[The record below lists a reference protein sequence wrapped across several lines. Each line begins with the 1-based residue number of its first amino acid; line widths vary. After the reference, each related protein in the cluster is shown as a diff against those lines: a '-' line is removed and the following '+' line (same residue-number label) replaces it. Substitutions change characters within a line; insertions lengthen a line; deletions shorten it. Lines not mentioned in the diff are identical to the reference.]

1 MNPQLATSN
10 PSNLDATGVS
20 CESLHDHQLVEFV
33 RQGRSEAFGVLH
45 RRHQKRLLR
54 TAIRITKNTEDS
66 EDAVQ
71 DAFLKAFKRIDTFG
85 GRSSF
90 STWLTRI
97 LINTCLMQLRQKR
110 GRSNVSLDEVWDNGD
125 AWKDSIA
132 DTLVDIE
139 GDYRQKQRLALL
151 SQAIS
156 VLNPALRVVVETYRH
171 HDCSIAELA
180 ERNRISVAAA
190 KSRMLRARVALRGS
204 SRLSK
209 AR

>member
-1 MNPQLATSN
+1 
-10 PSNLDATGVS
+10 
-20 CESLHDHQLVEFV
+20 
-33 RQGRSEAFGVLH
+33 
-45 RRHQKRLLR
+45 
-54 TAIRITKNTEDS
+54 
-66 EDAVQ
+66 
-71 DAFLKAFKRIDTFG
+71 
-85 GRSSF
+85 
-90 STWLTRI
+90 
-97 LINTCLMQLRQKR
+97 MQLRQKR